1 MADASVRPAQHQP
14 FFGLLGAFPGRG
26 RPGFHDVMNHQ
37 RMEGKKIL
45 FDCDFAGQLNR
56 APHASNHIVATALMP
71 FS

>member
-1 MADASVRPAQHQP
+1 
-14 FFGLLGAFPGRG
+14 
-26 RPGFHDVMNHQ
+26 MNHQ